1 MAHSCPDC
9 DQTCYCNGDIDD
21 ILIEDEK
28 HVRRCVCCP
37 IDGDIDDILIEDE
50 EEDADYDEDDLDEA
64 GG

>member
-21 ILIEDEK
+21 ILIEDEED
-28 HVRRCVCCP
+28 VRRCVCCP
-37 IDGDIDDILIEDE
+37 IDSGPEDS
-50 EEDADYDEDDLDEA
+50 DYDEDDLDEA